1 MTPAQPLVALRD
13 ITKRF
18 GDVEVLHA
26 VSFSLYAGEVHALVG
41 ENGAGKSTLVKIL
54 AGVYTPDS
62 GDLLLSGEPIALHNP
77 LQAQRLGIAVIHQQ
91 PSLFPDLD
99 VAENIYMG

>member
-1 MTPAQPLVALRD
+1 MTPTPPLVELRD

-18 GDVEVLHA
+18 GDVEVLHH
-26 VSFSLYAGEVHALVG
+26 VSLSLYAGEVHALVG

-54 AGVYTPDS
+54 AGIYAPDGGS
-62 GDLLLSGEPIALHNP
+62 VSLAGEPVALDNP
-77 LQAQRLGIAVIHQQ
+77 AQAQQLGFAVIHQQ

-99 VAENIYMG
+99 